1 MRFCSDVGVK
11 MYSTHLA
18 LPPVL
23 ASLLTLQ
30 MTSCA
35 VQTAQ
40 VYTPEEA
47 GVIFDDRVS
56 TELRDQVVVPFEIND
71 EIRQVAQDITQNIYD
86 DRAKARAIINKI
98 IDITGL
104 SISYDWLS
112 NKTAQEVFREGR
124 GNCLAYS
131 NLFVGMAREVGL
143 EAVYVDVTMIE
154 KISREAEV
162 IVNNGHITA
171 GYKQG
176 SQTRIVDFTRTPE
189 REYIGYKV
197 IDDLEAIANY
207 YNNQGFL
214 YGYFVENEGDDLDFD
229 PLKKEIEMYELAL
242 EIVPTF
248 HRARNNLGVA
258 LKRRGRIEEA
268 IEQYKIA
275 IELDPDFADA
285 HSNLGAAYFAQ
296 GRNEEAVQ
304 EFKLATKNAGSNAY
318 FFHHLGVVQYQ
329 LKQYDE
335 AIKQFKKAI
344 SKEPSLA
351 EARYFLAECYMR
363 QGNKSKAI
371 EEYEA
376 TLEVDP
382 NYLLARAKLDALM
395 AAPAAN

>member
-1 MRFCSDVGVK
+1 MSGSR
-11 MYSTHLA
+11 Y
-18 LPPVL
+18 
-23 ASLLTLQ
+23 SLLSVLGGFCLTTGCL
-30 MTSCA
+30 
-35 VQTAQ
+35 TAPPAHI
-40 VYTPEEA
+40 YTPEEA
-47 GVIFDDRVS
+47 SKQIDERVS
-56 TELRDQVVVPFEIND
+56 TELRPQVVVPYEIDD
-71 EIRQVAQDITQNIYD
+71 EIRQVAHDITEPHYD

-112 NKTAQEVFREGR
+112 NKTAREVFRQGR

-131 NLFVGMAREVGL
+131 NLFVGMAREVGM

-171 GYKQG
+171 GYKVG
-176 SQTRIVDFTRTPE
+176 SQVRIVDFTRTPE

-214 YGYFVENEGDDLDFD
+214 YGYFMENQGNDVDFD
-229 PLKKEIEMYELAL
+229 PAAKEMEMYELAL
-242 EIVPTF
+242 EILPTF
-248 HRARNNLGVA
+248 ERARNNLGVA
-258 LKRRGRIEEA
+258 LKRRGRIQEA
-268 IEQYKIA
+268 IEQYKMA
-275 IELDPDFADA
+275 IEVDPDFADA
-285 HSNLGAAYFAQ
+285 HSNLGAAYYAL
-296 GRNEEAVQ
+296 GRNEDAVR
-304 EFKLATKNAGSNAY
+304 EFEIATKHAGSNAY

-344 SKEPSLA
+344 AKEPSLA
-351 EARYFLAECYMR
+351 EARFFLAECYMK
-363 QGNKSKAI
+363 QGDKKKAI
-371 EEYEA
+371 EEYQA

-382 NYLLARAKLDALM
+382 NYLSARAKLDALM
-395 AAPAAN
+395 AAPSPN